1 MSYPFPPSA
10 WDMQNWSLNPGCTIH
25 LLMIA
30 MIAVAW
36 KRKKNDLPTHV
47 LLACTLIYALWQF
60 SALDT
65 PTTREPPTFRH
76 SMLQY
81 ALFYVACC
89 GGLALLTRTA
99 WLWWCGAN
107 GPGVL
112 ETIFVSV
119 PLLFALGNVL
129 LPSMGHPEG
138 SRRTQCKNNL
148 KQIGLAMHNYHDVH
162 ASFPPLQVGPI
173 PQTWRLRLLP
183 FLDPPDRFL
192 QIHDDY
198 DYHQPWYSQ
207 ANVRFATTAPEFY
220 TCPSALRA
228 GLIDSSRLT
237 AYVGLESSD
246 ALLSVSAAQKIR
258 DVKDGTSNTMMI
270 VESCGSD
277 IIWTEPRDAVVPDG
291 GMTINGPGAQAGLS
305 SSPLSSWHTGGAQI
319 LLGDGSV
326 RFLSEQTDPAVL
338 RALMTAD
345 GGESQEL
352 HTDW

>member
-10 WDMQNWSLNPGCTIH
+10 WDVQNWSLNSGCCIH

-30 MIAVAW
+30 LITVAW

-47 LLACTLIYALWQF
+47 LLACTLIYGLWQLG
-60 SALDT
+60 ALDT

-81 ALFYVACC
+81 ALYYTACC
-89 GGLALLTRTA
+89 GGLALLIRTIR
-99 WLWWCGAN
+99 LWWNGAD
-107 GPGVL
+107 GPALL
-112 ETIFVSV
+112 ETAFWAV
-119 PLLFALGNVL
+119 PLLFFLANIL
-129 LPSMGHPEG
+129 LPSMGHPEAR
-138 SRRTQCKNNL
+138 RRTQCKNNL
-148 KQIGLAMHNYHDVH
+148 KRIGLAMHNYYDVH

-198 DYHQPWYSQ
+198 DYHQPWDSQ
-207 ANVRFATTAPEFY
+207 ANIRFATTAPEFF

-228 GLIDSSRLT
+228 GLEDSSGLT
-237 AYVGLESSD
+237 AYVGLESSN
-246 ALLSVSAAQKIR
+246 ALLSVSAARKIR
-258 DVKDGTSNTMMI
+258 DVKDGLSNTMMI

-291 GMTINGPGAQAGLS
+291 GMTINGPGAEAGRS
-305 SSPLSSWHTGGAQI
+305 NSPISSWHTGGAQM
-319 LLGDGSV
+319 LLVDGSL
-326 RFLSEQTDPAVL
+326 RFRSGKTDPAVL

-345 GGESQEL
+345 GGES
-352 HTDW
+352 